1 MSNIHFFPREVVVE
15 IQKKVGVTFKDTTLL
30 FNVFIHRSYLNEHRN
45 FPLPSNEKLEFL
57 GDSVLS
63 LATSIYLYRH
73 YQHLKEG
80 DYTDIKASIV
90 RTESLAN
97 AASELGLGSYLQLS
111 RGEEKG
117 GGRMK
122 TNILADVFE
131 ALIAAIFIDVGFD
144 EAYRFIKQH
153 LFKDTLDTIVTQRLF
168 LSPKSHLQEVTQALY
183 KQLPEYSLIEAAGPE
198 HKKHFIVSV
207 IVNGKQMAQG
217 EGKSKKQAEENAAQ
231 NALEIMKNA
240 GYNK

>member
-1 MSNIHFFPREVVVE
+1 MNNTLFFSPEIIHE
-15 IQKKVGVTFKDTTLL
+15 IQQKVGIVFTDTTLL

-97 AASELGLGSYLQLS
+97 AARELGLGAYLQLS
-111 RGEEKG
+111 KGEEKG
-117 GGRMK
+117 GGRQK

-131 ALIAAIFIDVGFD
+131 ALIASIFIDVGFD
-144 EAYRFIKQH
+144 KAYTFIKTH

-183 KQLPEYSLIEAAGPE
+183 KQLPEYELIEAAGPE

-207 IVNGKQMAQG
+207 LVNKRKMAEG

-231 NALEIMKNA
+231 NALEIMKKA